1 MTQEQEI
8 KKREKCKA
16 CVIAF
21 AVCLAVSIILLV
33 WGFLT
38 PPKGEINGS
47 ILKAVGE
54 LFAFAALAVGG
65 HAVELGYDLKI
76 SKGDTQVELNND
88 K

>member
-1 MTQEQEI
+1 MDTAKLE
-8 KKREKCKA
+8 KKCKA

-21 AVCLAVSIILLV
+21 VVCLAVSIILLV

-38 PPKGEINGS
+38 PPKGEINAS
-47 ILKAVGE
+47 VLKAVGE

-65 HAVELGYDLKI
+65 HAGVLGYDLKI
-76 SKGDTQVELNND
+76 CKGVTAVELNND